1 MGASGAVVHLKDCG
15 KSANTIILSGAA
27 ALFSG
32 ESPVT
37 TRFLRMVSRAYRI
50 DRGMLSA

>member
-1 MGASGAVVHLKDCG
+1 MAASGAVVHLKYCR
-15 KSANTIILSGAA
+15 KSANTINLSGAA

-37 TRFLRMVSRAYRI
+37 ARFPRAYLRAHRI
-50 DRGMLSA
+50 DRGMLGA